1 MHLCTIATVIV
12 HICMITLVLYNNS
25 LLFFLSHWSD
35 SLSFPTPQ
43 QPISRR
49 KMKKIEEEKRR
60 GEPPHYQP
68 STTQPPLQP
77 NHRPSNPF
85 QQLIIYHK
93 INKKSNQNIKKPNS
107 KSRKTRIHKNPLES
121 PTKKQSKP
129 VGLAIADVGSVIV
142 ATIGSSVATTAVVC
156 ECWVWAMRE
165 EESWGRSGVDVR

>member
-107 KSRKTRIHKNPLES
+107 KSRKTKIHQNPSES
-121 PTKKQSKP
+121 PTQKQPKL
-129 VGLAIADVGSVIV
+129 VGIVVVAIARSSI
-142 ATIGSSVATTAVVC
+142 ATATVVC
-156 ECWVWAMRE
+156 ECWV
-165 EESWGRSGVDVR
+165 